1 MLSRS
6 HQSVGRGQ
14 APLAPADIAAR
25 YGAWARSLVFF
36 ASFFAYLWW
45 VVDVRL
51 IYYAAGMVSDFPA
64 FFRGGAFF
72 RPFLSYPGGL
82 AEYLAAF
89 LAQWF
94 YLPWGGALV
103 VTLQAWLLAAC
114 AGAVLDAAGASGFRW
129 VRFAFPIGLLVVCS
143 HYAYPH
149 VAVTAMSIALMAACV
164 YIAIARRLHERG
176 RHAECILAFGALSI
190 GLYYIAAGGYLL
202 FAVLCAGYALL
213 HGRWR
218 LGGACLASAVG
229 VPYVVGVLAFRVS
242 VEMAFTVGM
251 PSSSRVGFALPRDR
265 LSAISAALVL
275 VLPLTLGVAGLWR
288 IAAHRRRHDAPEAE
302 GKPKRTRRHGPAAL
316 TRAARV
322 WYDRRGVLRWGLGSA
337 VLLGA
342 TAAAALLSYD
352 AVQKATFQV
361 HSYACRR
368 MWPEVLQV
376 ARGAS
381 RSFSTMNAVNR
392 ALYHTGRL
400 GAEMFA
406 WPQHADALL
415 LTGQDQ
421 DMTFWTKFDTQMDLG
436 LINAAQKN
444 YTECL
449 EVYGPHPL
457 ILERLALVNLVK
469 GNGGAARIYLGALSK
484 TLSHARWADD
494 CIARLEADPILATD
508 ERIVQW
514 RSVCMEEDSPTIFA
528 PAERQLQTLL
538 RENGRNRMAFEY
550 LMATYMLNRQL
561 DKFVA
566 HLDRLD
572 ALGYG
577 AFPRHYEEAILVY
590 AYATRR
596 SVFLHGRRIDPRN
609 RQRIE
614 QFSQTLNRHNKD
626 RQAALRELAAGYGDC
641 YFFYNLYGL
650 SGVKR

>member
-6 HQSVGRGQ
+6 GGSEEK
-14 APLAPADIAAR
+14 AAVSAAS
-25 YGAWARSLVFF
+25 GFSANLGSCVRSAIFF
-36 ASFFAYLWW
+36 CAFYVYLWR

-94 YLPWGGALV
+94 AFPWGGALI

-114 AGAVLDAAGASGFRW
+114 TGAVLDTAGASDLRW
-129 VRFAFPIGLLVVCS
+129 VRFAFPIGLLAVCS
-143 HYAYPH
+143 HYTYPF
-149 VAVTAMSIALMAACV
+149 VAVTAMSIAWTATCL
-164 YIAIARRLHERG
+164 YIAIASRLNERG
-176 RHAECILAFGALSI
+176 RHAECMLAFGALSI
-190 GLYYIAAGGYLL
+190 GVYYIAAGGYLL

-213 HGRWR
+213 QGRWR
-218 LGGACLASAVG
+218 VGGACLASAVA
-229 VPYVVGVLAFRVS
+229 VPYVLGVLVFRVS
-242 VEMAFTVGM
+242 VEMAYTVGM

-265 LSAISAALVL
+265 LSGISAALVL

-288 IAAHRRRHDAPEAE
+288 IAAHRRRHDVRETEEEP
-302 GKPKRTRRHGPAAL
+302 RRARRRGPAAL
-316 TRAARV
+316 ARAIRV
-322 WYDRRGVLRWGLGSA
+322 WYERRGVLRWGLGSA

-342 TAAAALLSYD
+342 TAAAAFLSHD

-376 ARGAS
+376 ARSAS
-381 RSFSTMNAVNR
+381 RSYSTMNAVNR

-400 GAEMFA
+400 GSEMFA

-415 LTGQDQ
+415 LSGQDQ

-457 ILERLALVNLVK
+457 ILERLALANLVK
-469 GNGGAARIYLGALSK
+469 GNAGGARIYLGALSK
-484 TLSHARWADD
+484 TRSHARWAND
-494 CIARLEADPILATD
+494 CIARLEADPTLATD

-514 RSVCMEEDSPTIFA
+514 RSVCMKEDSPTIFA
-528 PAERQLQTLL
+528 PGEGQLQTLL

-566 HLDRLD
+566 LLDRLD

-577 AFPRHYEEAILVY
+577 AFPRHFEEALLVY

-596 SVFLHGRRIDPRN
+596 SVFLHGRQIDPQN

-626 RQAALRELAAGYGDC
+626 RQAALRELAADHGDS